1 MADTKGNGSAAPAGQ
16 PATKG
21 EAVAR
26 ALKALGPDAQP
37 TQIGEYLRREF
48 NLVLTNPQIS
58 YHKHDIQR
66 KGKRARRR
74 KSRAEPA
81 PKPAAPK
88 PRPAAGQTTP
98 APAPAAPAPAP
109 KPASTPA
116 GAVSLGDIRAAK
128 ELVGRVGAGPLKALI
143 DLLGG

>member
-58 YHKHDIQR
+58 YHKSDIQR
-66 KGKRARRR
+66 KGKRARKR
-74 KSRAEPA
+74 KSRA
-81 PKPAAPK
+81 K
-88 PRPAAGQTTP
+88 P
-98 APAPAAPAPAP
+98 APAPAAAKAQPAAAQATPPAAPAPAAA
-109 KPASTPA
+109 KPAPA
-116 GAVSLGDIRAAK
+116 GAISLGDIRAVK
-128 ELVGRVGAGPLKALI
+128 GLVGRVGAGPLKALI
-143 DLLGG
+143 DLL